1 MKVGDLLAR
10 YKPAEQSVTILL
22 DGGLA
27 AQIEQ
32 TETLIR
38 EAKRTETGLK
48 SKVPGLQADLER
60 LTLEADAATVT
71 VVMHAMPGGLYDEM
85 KTRHPPT
92 PAQWEKYKEQARALP
107 MFGAYA
113 PEYDPEGLA
122 PELIAASVASID
134 GEPIEWSADDG
145 RELWATLH
153 DGARADLLQAAHEVN
168 GRRSA
173 RPLSSSDTDTTSSIA
188 PDSTT
193 ASNEESPRLSL
204 ADGS

>member
-22 DGGLA
+22 DGSLA
-27 AQIEQ
+27 AHIEAVQ
-32 TETLIR
+32 TAIR
-38 EAKRTETGLK
+38 EARRSETGLK
-48 SKVPGLQADLER
+48 SALPGLEAELER
-60 LTLEADAATVT
+60 LTLEADTATVT
-71 VVMHAMPGGLYDEM
+71 FTMHAMPGGLYDEM

-122 PELIAASVASID
+122 PELIAASVALID
-134 GEPIEWSADDG
+134 GDPVDWSADDG

-173 RPLSSSDTDTTSSIA
+173 RPLSSSDTVTTSSIA
-188 PDSTT
+188 QDLTT
-193 ASNEESPRLSL
+193 PAPVESLSLSL
-204 ADGS
+204 AEGS